1 VFAVPSPTAV
11 IKGGPNPNAARAFA
25 EFMIGDKV
33 QSMFPADGIYAARSD
48 MPPPPGN
55 PALGSLG
62 LIAIDY
68 DFIER
73 DSKKIKDRFN
83 EIFQ

>member
-1 VFAVPSPTAV
+1 
-11 IKGGPNPNAARAFA
+11 
-25 EFMIGDKV
+25 
-33 QSMFPADGIYAARSD
+33 MFPADGIYAARSD